1 MKLTKY
7 IREAFVHSAMED
19 VPNINYIEMIRKE
32 VVRASIAALP
42 APVRAAWLDEKTSQY
57 VKTTFRHFA
66 GQGISVPGAD
76 GNRWGNAPAM
86 PALLAADK
94 KLIDDLVAKH
104 EAQDK
109 QRAHL
114 KNTLSAAASSATTR
128 KALAT
133 LLPEFEKYLP
143 ADEPAACRTLPAVA
157 NIVADFSKAGWPK
170 TAKKGAAK

>member
-7 IREAFVHSAMED
+7 IREAFVRSAMED
-19 VPNINYIEMIRKE
+19 VPKTNYEELIRKE
-32 VVRASIAALP
+32 VVRASTAALP
-42 APVRAAWLDEKTSQY
+42 ASVRAVWLDEKTNQY
-57 VKTTFRHFA
+57 VKSTFRHFA
-66 GQGISVPGAD
+66 GQGISVPGTD
-76 GNRWGNAPAM
+76 GNRWGNAPTL

-109 QRAHL
+109 QRVHL
-114 KNTLSAAASSATTR
+114 RNTLSAAASSATTR

-143 ADEPAACRTLPAVA
+143 ADEASACRTLPAIA